1 MATKTLIRL
10 LVALAVLAAAAV
22 VLHFMDSKGTVSKI
36 DSSTD
41 KRKVFADFPIN
52 DIAKVV
58 IREKEATVT
67 LTKGEKSWQVAERT
81 GYAADSA
88 PIIALLRKIWD
99 LNVVQPI
106 TIGRTQYGR
115 LGLLESTS

>member
-67 LTKGEKSWQVAERT
+67 LTKGEKSWQVAERED
-81 GYAADSA
+81 YAADSA

-99 LNVVQPI
+99 L
-106 TIGRTQYGR
+106 
-115 LGLLESTS
+115 